1 MLIYE
6 NNNKLYC
13 YIHIPKNSGKHIRH
27 TIINDTDNIVLKE
40 YWGGEMRDDVYFD
53 LAHIP
58 FMLKNDYINFL
69 KEQDVSY
76 YTYTRNPYNRIIS
89 AFFYK
94 NSALNIDNFKDWIK
108 KELVTYDFNK
118 SFHCINIHYYP
129 QYMFMCNSDFE
140 IKEVKFEKL
149 EGNFPDIKEY
159 DLSKYFDLDTI
170 EIINKVYR
178 KDFELFNYKIIT
190 EI

>member
-1 MLIYE
+1 MLIYK

-13 YIHIPKNSGKHIRH
+13 YIHIPKNSGRHIRK
-27 TIINDTDNIVLKE
+27 TIINDTDNIVLKK
-40 YWGGEMRDDVYFD
+40 YWGVISYFD
-53 LAHIP
+53 EAHIP
-58 FMLKNDYINFL
+58 FMLKNDYISFL

-89 AFFYK
+89 AFFH
-94 NSALNIDNFKDWIK
+94 NNLTSNIDNFKDWIR

-118 SFHCINIHYYP
+118 SFDSNIIHYYP
-129 QYMFMCNSDFE
+129 QYMFICNSDFE

-149 EGNFPDIKEY
+149 EGNFPDIREY
-159 DLSKYFDLDTI
+159 DLSKYFELDTI